1 MNKNMFRVRF
11 KNEVFPSCSLS
22 LCGEKK

>member
-1 MNKNMFRVRF
+1 MFRVRF